1 MPEIQRLN
9 FSIENNVR
17 SALKTEKINVGIHI
31 HQFAELL
38 YVIDGEITVKH
49 DGISETAKS
58 GDIIAILPYH
68 EHGLYSNDDKN
79 VKFWITLFSDSMM
92 SDILYHENAS
102 FQYKSMVFKPSAELK
117 AFIEAKMFDTGDKI
131 IEPDFEM
138 TLDLKSLI
146 YTTFSEY
153 IKKGSSDLQNEDAL
167 QNQIVSSDPVT
178 KVIKYLRINF
188 RNDIS
193 IEDCAKE
200 IGYSASHISHCLR
213 KNFHMTF
220 LQLRNNIRVSY
231 AKHLLRF
238 KRMSIYMV
246 ALECGFN
253 CELTFKRVF
262 KQLNGI
268 SPQQFRK
275 RYTVSPLK

>member
-49 DGISETAKS
+49 DGIRETAKS

-68 EHGLYSNDDKN
+68 EHGIYSNDDKN

-102 FQYKSMVFKPSAELK
+102 FQYKSMVFKPSAALK

-200 IGYSASHISHCLR
+200 IGYSASHISHCLK

-231 AKHLLRF
+231 AKHLLKF

-275 RYTVSPLK
+275 RCTVSPLK

>member
-68 EHGLYSNDDKN
+68 EHGLYSNDNKN

-167 QNQIVSSDPVT
+167 QNQRVSSDPVT
-178 KVIKYLRINF
+178 KVIKYMRINF